1 MSEKKSEDVLVPA
14 TTEDQTPVSKTTK
27 KNADLTESQKKAAL
41 KELTKI
47 EERINEGTIK
57 YFETGMLLQRISK
70 EKLYKL
76 RGYNS
81 FKDYCDKVLNFSR
94 SYGYR
99 LVAYSRVWNLLGDD
113 MKTQIPERL
122 IRPLANL
129 KPEVVADIWETAKA
143 NAEGAMP
150 SSEQLEKLVEHY
162 RFQSVENKLTEK
174 FGSCDEVSFF
184 SHVLGCKIHMATA
197 ATELINNSKTRER
210 LISAVKELKSC
221 DITLNTTEKE
231 ELKAE
236 ILRRQEQELEE
247 YL

>member
-27 KNADLTESQKKAAL
+27 KNAISTKSKKNVTI
-41 KELTKI
+41 KELTRI
-47 EERINEGTIK
+47 EERIKEGTIK
-57 YFETGMLLQRISK
+57 YFETGMLLLRIRK

-81 FKDYCDKVLNFSR
+81 FKDYCEKVLNFSR

-113 MKTQIPERL
+113 MKPQIPERL

-129 KPEVVADIWETAKA
+129 KPEIVADIWEKAKA

-150 SSEQLEKLVEHY
+150 SSDQLEELVKHY
-162 RFQSVENKLTEK
+162 RFQNLENKLVKK
-174 FGSCDEVSFF
+174 FGLCDEMSFF
-184 SHVLGCKIHMATA
+184 SHALGCKIHMATA
-197 ATELINNSKTRER
+197 ATELINNSKTREE
-210 LISAVKELKSC
+210 LIRAVKELKSC
-221 DITLNTTEKE
+221 EITLNTTEKE

>member
-27 KNADLTESQKKAAL
+27 KNAISTKSKKNVTI
-41 KELTKI
+41 KELTRI
-47 EERINEGTIK
+47 EERIKEGTIK
-57 YFETGMLLQRISK
+57 YFETGMLLLRIRK

-76 RGYNS
+76 RGYS
-81 FKDYCDKVLNFSR
+81 TFQDYCEKVFNFSR

-99 LVAYSRVWNLLGDD
+99 LVAYSRVWDLLGDD
-113 MKTQIPERL
+113 VKSEIPERL

-129 KPEVVADIWETAKA
+129 KPEIVTDIWEKAKA
-143 NAEGAMP
+143 NAGGAMP
-150 SSEQLEKLVEHY
+150 SCKQLEELVKGY
-162 RFQSVENKLTEK
+162 RSQRVENKMIKKYGPCGE
-174 FGSCDEVSFF
+174 ESFF
-184 SHVLGCKIHMATA
+184 CHALGCKIHMATA
-197 ATELINNSKTRER
+197 ATELINNSKTREG
-210 LISAVKELKSC
+210 LIRAVKELKSC
-221 DITLNTTEKE
+221 EITLNTTEKE

>member
-57 YFETGMLLQRISK
+57 YFETGMLLQRIRK

-81 FKDYCDKVLNFSR
+81 FKDYCEKVLNFSR

-122 IRPLANL
+122 IRGGCFYSLSCREIHFVLVTCFIQQYIICAIAC
-129 KPEVVADIWETAKA
+129 KPCLL
-143 NAEGAMP
+143 EGA
-150 SSEQLEKLVEHY
+150 
-162 RFQSVENKLTEK
+162 
-174 FGSCDEVSFF
+174 
-184 SHVLGCKIHMATA
+184 
-197 ATELINNSKTRER
+197 
-210 LISAVKELKSC
+210 
-221 DITLNTTEKE
+221 IT
-231 ELKAE
+231 
-236 ILRRQEQELEE
+236 I
-247 YL
+247 

>member
-57 YFETGMLLQRISK
+57 YFETGMLLQRIRK

-81 FKDYCDKVLNFSR
+81 FKDYCEKVLNFSR

-129 KPEVVADIWETAKA
+129 KPEIVADIWEEAKA

-162 RFQSVENKLTEK
+162 RFQRVENKLIEK

-210 LISAVKELKSC
+210 WISAVEELKSC